1 MFQDQK
7 MVGLTGVP
15 QLNQVMTLDYLA
27 QEVLCGRYMEALQ
40 H

>member
-7 MVGLTGVP
+7 MVGLTGLP
-15 QLNQVMTLDYLA
+15 QLNQVMTLDYSV
-27 QEVLCGRYMEALQ
+27 QKVRYGKFMEALQ